1 MKKKIMILSI
11 LIILSILLIIAIF
24 LDKNKYIPNQ
34 EEINKVSISSVKKE
48 IINNEEKKD
57 DAKNSFEEKYFWQL
71 SIPKI
76 GLNTPIK
83 EGSDNNTLKSFVG
96 HIEGTGTNGSNI
108 CLAGHKNTANY
119 KGIFYFNDLDKL
131 EIGDFIIYKNRNN
144 IFKFKVTDKF
154 ETDENNVS
162 ILNESINTKITLITC
177 ITGKHS
183 KRLIVVGEKVD

>member
-1 MKKKIMILSI
+1 M
-11 LIILSILLIIAIF
+11 
-24 LDKNKYIPNQ
+24 
-34 EEINKVSISSVKKE
+34 
-48 IINNEEKKD
+48 
-57 DAKNSFEEKYFWQL
+57 
-71 SIPKI
+71 
-76 GLNTPIK
+76 
-83 EGSDNNTLKSFVG
+83 
-96 HIEGTGTNGSNI
+96 
-108 CLAGHKNTANY
+108 AGHKNTANY

>member
-24 LDKNKYIPNQ
+24 LDKNKYMPNQ
-34 EEINKVSISSVKKE
+34 AEINKVSISSVKKE
-48 IINNEEKKD
+48 IINNEDKKD
-57 DAKNSFEEKYFWQL
+57 DTKSSFEEKYQWQL

-76 GLNTPIK
+76 GLNAP
-83 EGSDNNTLKSFVG
+83 
-96 HIEGTGTNGSNI
+96 
-108 CLAGHKNTANY
+108 
-119 KGIFYFNDLDKL
+119 
-131 EIGDFIIYKNRNN
+131 IGDFIIYKNRNN

-154 ETDENNVS
+154 ETNENNVS